1 MTRNQAWQQIRRDME
16 RAFGWVAQ
24 EPGGVLSHSFPSGT
38 YEAKVFCDPVDD
50 GLGANQAMQ
59 TTLSLAEAR

>member
-1 MTRNQAWQQIRRDME
+1 MTRNQPGQQIKRDME
-16 RAFGWVAQ
+16 HAFSWVAQ
-24 EPGGVLSHSFPSGT
+24 EPNGVLIHSFPSRT
-38 YEAKVFCDPVDD
+38 YEAKIFCDPVDD